1 MFCKFKIANTKSH
14 KYGFWSQVS
23 QILPCRILGSFP
35 TPPNS
40 VSHPCTVFPQ
50 PPPSYPSG
58 YAPHPP
64 PTHPPHPVNPTSPL
78 HSLHPTPIS
87 HSPDSK
93 SSPSLSKGCVWIF
106 SRINCRSPILPN
118 CRPKYE
124 TPQPSRETPHCWSG
138 HPFFFSLLVF
148 FLGLKLP

>member
-35 TPPNS
+35 TPPKLS
-40 VSHPCTVFPQ
+40 HSPLHCVPPTSTIVSFWICP
-50 PPPSYPSG
+50 
-58 YAPHPP
+58 PP

-124 TPQPSRETPHCWSG
+124 TPQPSRETPHCWSD
-138 HPFFFSLLVF
+138 HPFFFSLPVF